1 VKELRKTFEPRGL
14 ATAIGSVPQTD
25 PAEACSLVLAHLQDI
40 PAWPQLPNRSFWEN
54 MYAQFSEG
62 LPGAV
67 ISEKSVYV
75 DRTRDLVRPLQDL
88 YDDYLKNDIDKYAI
102 GPEKAPG
109 LYEFLRRKPKPGF
122 AVKGQIT
129 GPISFGL
136 LVKDQ
141 DRRPILYD
149 ETLANA
155 LAKHLRLKAA
165 WQERQLAQISSLTI
179 IFIDEPYLV
188 TLGSSYVPLSND
200 AVVKLIDEV
209 LGGLRGLKGIHCCG
223 DTNWSVIMKTSID
236 ILSFDAY
243 NYGHSLAPYP
253 TDLKAFLERGGVLA
267 WGIVPSTEESLAGET
282 APKLID
288 RLEKLL
294 KLLSDKGIDYDIL
307 LKQCLITPSCGLAL
321 ISPKEAA
328 RALELTAEVSREFRR
343 LHRV

>member
-1 VKELRKTFEPRGL
+1 VKELRKTFEPSGL
-14 ATAIGSVPQTD
+14 ATAIGSLPHTD

-54 MYAQFSEG
+54 MYAQFSDG

-67 ISEKSVYV
+67 VSDKSVYL
-75 DRTRDLVRPLQDL
+75 DRSRDLAGPLQDL
-88 YDDYLKNDIDKYAI
+88 YDAYRKNDIDKYAI
-102 GPEKAPG
+102 GYQKAPG
-109 LYEFLRRKPKPGF
+109 LHEFLRRKPKPGF

-129 GPISFGL
+129 GPITFGL

-141 DRRPILYD
+141 DRRPVLYD
-149 ETLANA
+149 ETLADA

-165 WQERQLAQISSLTI
+165 WQERELARLSPRTLV
-179 IFIDEPYLV
+179 FIDEPYLV
-188 TLGSSYVPLSND
+188 SLGSSQVPLEND
-200 AVVKLIDEV
+200 VVLKLIDEV
-209 LGGLRGLKGIHCCG
+209 LGGIEGLKGIHCCG
-223 DTNWSVIMKTSID
+223 NINWSVLMKTSID

-243 NYGHSLAPYP
+243 NYGQSLALYP

-267 WGIVPSTEESLAGET
+267 WGIVPSTEESLAMET
-282 APKLID
+282 APRLID

-307 LKQCLITPSCGLAL
+307 LKQCLITPACGLAL

-328 RALELTAEVSREFRR
+328 RALELTAEVSMEFRR
-343 LHRV
+343 LHRL